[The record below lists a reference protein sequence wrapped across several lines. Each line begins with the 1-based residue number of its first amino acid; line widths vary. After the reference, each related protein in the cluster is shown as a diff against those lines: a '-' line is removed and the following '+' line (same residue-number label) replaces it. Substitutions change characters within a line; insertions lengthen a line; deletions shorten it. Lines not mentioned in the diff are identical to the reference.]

1 MAEVTVNRV
10 PTKTSDKHIKL
21 RAGMALV
28 KSFVVL
34 QLIITDKL
42 SAWRKCNL
50 E

>member
-1 MAEVTVNRV
+1 MNRV
-10 PTKTSDKHIKL
+10 PTKTSDKHIGRKL

-34 QLIITDKL
+34 HQLIITEKL
-42 SAWRKCNL
+42 SAWRKCDL